1 VRIADAGGER
11 RAVIEHN
18 LRALGTVVDLS
29 TGGCAIQTLSPFESG
44 RLVMVEFDIERK
56 TPIRAFGKVCGVR
69 RSGPRGGVMHVMYT
83 RVTRQYLNRICEF
96 VYDFSKP
103 RTVAEVSV
111 QARPGGARPA
121 AAQRVKPIRPRPYPP
136 R

>member
-1 VRIADAGGER
+1 
-11 RAVIEHN
+11 
-18 LRALGTVVDLS
+18 
-29 TGGCAIQTLSPFESG
+29 
-44 RLVMVEFDIERK
+44 
-56 TPIRAFGKVCGVR
+56 
-69 RSGPRGGVMHVMYT
+69 MYT

-111 QARPGGARPA
+111 QARPEGTRPA